1 MAVDFRQV
9 RINFDPT
16 SGREQRESGT
26 AVFNSTVRRANAALK
41 GFSIGYNNGDHEL
54 LRETVDVDVTS
65 IISNT
70 VTVAVDFLLR
80 DSSGNIDDPY
90 SGFAEVLVMAD
101 VA

>member
-1 MAVDFRQV
+1 MAIDFR
-9 RINFDPT
+9 RTTITFDPT
-16 SGREQRESGT
+16 SGREQRESAT
-26 AVFNSTVRRANAALK
+26 VVFNSNVRRAEAALK

-54 LRETVDVDVTS
+54 LRETIDVDVAS
-65 IISNT
+65 INNNT

-90 SGFAEVLVMAD
+90 SGFAEVLVLAD